1 MPKKLRRR
9 GPTVFHKPK
18 VSKFRV
24 VLRTLAILI
33 VAAGV
38 LTGGYFW
45 AKFAIEGGFTVGSSH
60 AESQPAG
67 QQSGE
72 STGEVSAV
80 APGPSDTSSP
90 NSEPHPT
97 PNPPE
102 LDNLK
107 GFYLPAS
114 RLKDVAALD
123 TQLDKA
129 AAAGFNAVIFD
140 LKDSTGTL
148 YYASATELAAQS
160 GAISGEAL
168 SAAELTASIQHIQDR
183 GFAAVPRLYAFKD
196 ATAPRQLAGAKVT
209 VAGNPTYTWYDDN
222 PNAGGKPW
230 LNPYSPQAHTYII
243 DMIRELKGL
252 GITTLMID
260 GVQFPDQE
268 SQAGYGTSELTSLS
282 RTEVLSKFVTDASA
296 ALDGQLVLSMPS
308 LPALGEETA
317 PYGGN
322 PMTFG
327 SAVVAP
333 NVMPVSFGDRLKM
346 GENSISAP
354 ADHPYDVVKLVIG
367 QLQLRI
373 RLMDEDK
380 QPVLFPW
387 LQAYDCSAQSIKDQ
401 IRGVTEAIG
410 DDAPYILY
418 NPDGTYDFSALE

>member
-18 VSKFRV
+18 VSKLRI
-24 VLRTLAILI
+24 VLRTLVILL

-38 LTGGYFW
+38 LTGGYLW
-45 AKFAIEGGFTVGSSH
+45 AKFAVEGGFTIGSSQT
-60 AESQPAG
+60 ESQASG
-67 QQSGE
+67 QPSDESSGGA
-72 STGEVSAV
+72 STDTSEP
-80 APGPSDTSSP
+80 PGPSSSDTD
-90 NSEPHPT
+90 PHPT
-97 PNPPE
+97 PTPPS
-102 LDNLK
+102 LDNMR

-114 RLKDVAALD
+114 QLKDVTALD
-123 TQLDKA
+123 AQLDKA

-140 LKDSTGTL
+140 LKDSAGTL

-160 GAISGEAL
+160 GAISPQAL
-168 SAAELTASIQHIQDR
+168 SITELTASIQHITDK
-183 GFAAVPRLYAFKD
+183 GFAAIPRLYAFRD

-209 VAGNPTYTWYDDN
+209 VEGNPTFTWYDDN
-222 PNAGGKPW
+222 PSAGGKPW

-252 GITTLMID
+252 GIATLMID

-308 LPALGEETA
+308 LPALGEETS

-327 SAVVAP
+327 ATVVSP
-333 NVMPVSFGDRLKM
+333 NVMPASFGDRLKM
-346 GENSISAP
+346 GENSISDP
-354 ADHPYDVVKLVIG
+354 ANHPYDVVKLVMG

-380 QPVLFPW
+380 QPALFPW
-387 LQAYDCSAQSIKDQ
+387 LQAYDCSADNIKEQ
-401 IRGVTEAIG
+401 IRAVTEAAG

-418 NPDGTYDFSALE
+418 HPSGTYDFSAFG